1 MKKYIRY
8 ICLALALMCA
18 FFAVACNDDT
28 EGESGVGGAD
38 DKGVKVYVKY
48 NGVTV
53 KMGEKADDVIKAL
66 GEPQKKTEIGDC
78 GGLGALVKYSYAS
91 LEIYVVESKDNG
103 NVIDQI
109 TLRDDIVTTPEGV
122 AIGMSVSDAK
132 AALGEPDNATD
143 KALEYKNGKY
153 VLKIGFDGDTVNE
166 INYITQ

>member
-1 MKKYIRY
+1 MKKYIRA
-8 ICLALALMCA
+8 ICLTLALVCMML
-18 FFAVACNDDT
+18 AVACNDDT
-28 EGESGVGGAD
+28 AGESSVGGAD
-38 DKGVKVYVKY
+38 DSGVKLYVEY

-53 KMGEKADDVIKAL
+53 KMGAAADDVIKAL

-91 LEIYVVESKDNG
+91 VEIYVVESKDNG

-122 AIGMSVSDAK
+122 AIGMSTAEAK
-132 AALGEPDNATD
+132 SALGEPDSATD

-153 VLKIGFDGDTVNE
+153 VLKISLDGDTVNG